1 MAAIS
6 EQRLFDALT
15 TLSRAFADG
24 NVPQMPGTD
33 ASAEPSEADESPAI
47 AAMDDEA
54 RQALGEAALAVAFGA
69 FASRGGDSGPIHT
82 LVAAMGLM
90 GILAGDEPDPPAE
103 ILGAAA
109 EDADVEA
116 EIERAGEAVDAAFGR
131 DATAEAVT
139 AILEARILGTSI
151 TLAGC
156 TLPENVDGQKEVRLR
171 AARCLTKLAAG
182 LLVMNAAEAGAA
194 GLPADQAPIAPNPG
208 PNDSDGAG
216 AGTIGTGT

>member
-24 NVPQMPGTD
+24 NVPQMPGAV
-33 ASAEPSEADESPAI
+33 ASSEAPAVEESPAI

-54 RQALGEAALAVAFGA
+54 RQALGEAAIAVAFGA

-109 EDADVEA
+109 EDAQVEA

-131 DATAEAVT
+131 SATAEAVT
-139 AILEARILGTSI
+139 AILEARILGTAI

-171 AARCLTKLAAG
+171 AARCLAKLAAG

-194 GLPADQAPIAPNPG
+194 GLPADPVRTAPDPG
-208 PNDSDGAG
+208 SDASIGAG
-216 AGTIGTGT
+216 RPGSGT

>member
-24 NVPQMPGTD
+24 NVPQMPGAG
-33 ASAEPSEADESPAI
+33 ASAEATEVDESPAI

-82 LVAAMGLM
+82 LIAAMGLM

-103 ILGAAA
+103 ILGVAA
-109 EDADVEA
+109 EDAQVEA

-131 DATAEAVT
+131 SATAEAVT
-139 AILEARILGTSI
+139 AILEARILGTAI

-156 TLPENVDGQKEVRLR
+156 TLPESVDGQIEVRLR
-171 AARCLTKLAAG
+171 AARCLAKLAAG
-182 LLVMNAAEAGAA
+182 LLVMNAAEAGTA
-194 GLPADQAPIAPNPG
+194 GLPADPVTTAPDPG
-208 PNDSDGAG
+208 LDDSDSISAG
-216 AGTIGTGT
+216 RTGSST